1 MGKKSKS
8 SVPGNTQ
15 AAGMRLGG
23 ITVVTEDDVSTP
35 PNVAAPAPA
44 KETPRG
50 RAWFDYCP
58 KCEMRGDMRDLPL
71 GEQHLR
77 VHRKQC
83 GVCHA
88 ARMVADIL
96 KDEE

>member
-1 MGKKSKS
+1 MAKKKASK
-8 SVPGNTQ
+8 VKGMTQ
-15 AAGMRLGG
+15 AAGIKLGSM
-23 ITVVTEDDVSTP
+23 TVVTEDH
-35 PNVAAPAPA
+35 VAPPA
-44 KETPRG
+44 KPAK

-58 KCEMRGDMRDLPL
+58 KCDSRDMRDLPL